1 MANKLRTLWCV
12 LVAIKNSALTAIIT
26 AGLGLLGSGVFA
38 VLGKTCRKLVG

>member
-1 MANKLRTLWCV
+1 MANKLWTLWWF
-12 LVAIKNSALTAIIT
+12 LVAIKHSALAAMIT